1 MLCAITDRQRAAAFE
16 SLSRVMQVLL
26 QHIDPDYYRS
36 ALLLIV
42 RTELEQLRATRSALD
57 DAKRQSKI
65 PRRAAYSAGSFVQ
78 SFVPRDIVQSCS
90 LEVDDTG

>member
-16 SLSRVMQVLL
+16 NLSRVMEVLL

-42 RTELEQLRATRSALD
+42 RTELERLRAMCSALD
-57 DAKRQSKI
+57 DVKPQSKI
-65 PRRAAYSAGSFVQ
+65 TRRTPFSAASLVQ
-78 SFVPRDIVQSCS
+78 SFAPREIVQSCS